1 MKAQAAFD
9 SLREFGTHMIA
20 PARCVILEVN
30 ERSEGAYLVTSG
42 RVRLSLV
49 NEDGTPLWSRTVGE
63 GAILGLPSAIAH
75 EPQVLKAEAIQPTEL
90 TFIERDKLSKL
101 VKDNPQ
107 IGTEILALLSAE
119 VREVRR
125 KWTMLKGTR
134 TRSGS

>member
-1 MKAQAAFD
+1 MKTEAAFD
-9 SLREFGTHMIA
+9 GLREFGTKMIA
-20 PARCVILEVN
+20 PPRSVILNVN
-30 ERSEGAYLVTSG
+30 EPSEGAYLVTSG

-49 NEDGTPLWSRTVGE
+49 NEDGIPLWSRTVGE

-75 EPQVLKAEAIQPTEL
+75 EPQVWKAEAIQPTQL
-90 TFIERDKLSKL
+90 TFIEREKLSKL

-134 TRSGS
+134 ARSGS